1 MKDIKILTE
10 NKSNVFGCIVFGEII
25 YDIYNNIPQLGG
37 AALNYSWHLSQLG
50 IKVLLISSI
59 GNDDLGKKALEK
71 IQSNNL
77 ISYSI
82 TVSDMKTGIAQIIG
96 TVKEPDFIINEDVAW
111 DKINVPSNIN
121 KFHAKSFY
129 FGTLSQ
135 RSKFNQNSLKQL
147 FRLKNNPYKMF
158 DLNLRKNYHTKPIIE
173 YSLHQANVVKMNQV
187 EFEYIRR
194 LLKIQSPD
202 DLLSIYNIH
211 TILITNGNK
220 SVNLINSETSM
231 TALPPLSNPIDTIGA
246 GDAFFATYTACL
258 LKNLSVDQMLS
269 KSCEIASYTTERKG
283 SIFDLPRNFKN
294 L

>member
-71 IQSNNL
+71 IQSNDL

-82 TVSDMKTGIAQIIG
+82 

-220 SVNLINSETSM
+220 SVNLINSKTSM
-231 TALPPLSNPIDTIGA
+231 TALPPLSNPIATIGA

-269 KSCEIASYTTERKG
+269 KSCEIASYTTGRKG
-283 SIFDLPRNFKN
+283 SIFDLPRKFKN